1 MKSVLKA
8 IKILMTVFVCMLLTV
23 WVSPSQA
30 LTVDSD
36 QPQIYLARGGSG
48 GGSGGGDSKGQG
60 SPGMTGGFGQGSM
73 QMERTREMEQTRDQD
88 QVQDRDQDQ
97 AQDRDQDKGQDQD
110 KDKDQDQ
117 DKDKDQD
124 QDKDRDRIHQ

>member
-8 IKILMTVFVCMLLTV
+8 TKILMTVFVSMLLTV
-23 WVSPSQA
+23 WASPSQA

-48 GGSGGGDSKGQG
+48 GDSEGQG

-73 QMERTREMEQTRDQD
+73 QMERTRTMEQTRDQD
-88 QVQDRDQDQ
+88 QAQDRDQDR
-97 AQDRDQDKGQDQD
+97 DRDQDKGQDQD

-117 DKDKDQD
+117 DKD
-124 QDKDRDRIHQ
+124 RDRIHQ